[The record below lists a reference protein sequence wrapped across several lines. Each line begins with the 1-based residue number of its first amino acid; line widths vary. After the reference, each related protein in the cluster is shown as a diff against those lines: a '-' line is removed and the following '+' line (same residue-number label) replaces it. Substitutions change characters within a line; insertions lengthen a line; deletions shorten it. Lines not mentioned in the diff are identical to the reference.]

1 MIAREGWTM
10 PKMMMGPDWEATG
23 GGVSVQ
29 YEETAGFPPTPHAA
43 AVPDTVVRWSL
54 RPDVMV

>member
-1 MIAREGWTM
+1 M
-10 PKMMMGPDWEATG
+10 PKMMMGPDREATD